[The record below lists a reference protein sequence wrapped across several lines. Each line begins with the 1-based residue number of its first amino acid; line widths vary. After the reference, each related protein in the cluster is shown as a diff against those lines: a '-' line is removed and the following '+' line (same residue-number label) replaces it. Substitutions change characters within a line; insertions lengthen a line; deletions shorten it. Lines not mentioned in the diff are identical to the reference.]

1 MFVLDLWVDRVKI
14 IRLFMK
20 KYFEYVAFN
29 YFLESHIFIFNLK
42 YKVLHQNIQILEIRS
57 NSFSVKQ
64 S

>member
-1 MFVLDLWVDRVKI
+1 MFVLDLWVDGVKI

-20 KYFEYVAFN
+20 NYFEYVAFN
-29 YFLESHIFIFNLK
+29 YFLESRIFIFNLK